1 MTRLSDSGASHRP
14 IRVLVALSVLI
25 LSGMS
30 VVATTALPAL
40 AGPAGTCPQGYRPNE
55 SAKQGDS
62 PYWVLTWGAS
72 ACKLASGTVSISSAG
87 RPVFVSGKAALDD
100 SERAVS
106 RDARSYI
113 SAVVRCYNSAGS
125 VVWSIGSITNMWTGA
140 TGVNLYPR
148 GLFLLSAN
156 NLPTGTY
163 TCDLEVSNQGK
174 VTNVASPPSAFYA
187 SISGSSFPTLTT
199 HQGGVVPLGSPPE
212 HYAGWYPDHVPADAW
227 MPAGSTKQQVK
238 RVQGTS
244 PGTGTVTVISSTEA
258 TTCSFSSDQ
267 PPCGTIDPNKVV
279 DPPLTATV
287 TQTTWLWQLD
297 SSGNICNAQHSSWT
311 GTLNAVSHHYSIAW
325 PLTATLSLSCTSTVV
340 AKTEMDVSGG
350 IGVHV
355 SYLNT
360 TVAYYWG

>member
-174 VTNVASPPSAFYA
+174 VTNVASPRA
-187 SISGSSFPTLTT
+187 
-199 HQGGVVPLGSPPE
+199 PP
-212 HYAGWYPDHVPADAW
+212 
-227 MPAGSTKQQVK
+227 
-238 RVQGTS
+238 
-244 PGTGTVTVISSTEA
+244 
-258 TTCSFSSDQ
+258 F
-267 PPCGTIDPNKVV
+267 
-279 DPPLTATV
+279 PPLRPTRGA
-287 TQTTWLWQLD
+287 WFR
-297 SSGNICNAQHSSWT
+297 SEARRNIT
-311 GTLNAVSHHYSIAW
+311 R
-325 PLTATLSLSCTSTVV
+325 
-340 AKTEMDVSGG
+340 DG
-350 IGVHV
+350 IRIMCQPTHGCLPDRR
-355 SYLNT
+355 SNR
-360 TVAYYWG
+360 